1 MTALSQSGTYALV
14 REAFIRVLSAPIM
27 GYRRLISPL
36 LPPACRFHP
45 SCSAYALEALQ
56 THGPAKGL
64 WLAIRRLL
72 RCHPFTFLGGG
83 SGIDPVPPARNKMAH
98 NKIGKP

>member
-1 MTALSQSGTYALV
+1 MTVLSQSEAYALMRAV
-14 REAFIRVLSAPIM
+14 LGRVLSAPIV
-27 GYRRLISPL
+27 GYRRFVSPL

-45 SCSAYALEALQ
+45 SCSAYALEALR
-56 THGPAKGL
+56 THGPVKGL
-64 WLAIRRLL
+64 LLAVRRLL

-83 SGIDPVPPARNKMAH
+83 SGIDPVPPPH

>member
-1 MTALSQSGTYALV
+1 MTVLAQSEAYALA
-14 REAFIRVLSAPIM
+14 RAIFLRILSAPIV

-56 THGPAKGL
+56 THGPVKGL
-64 WLAIRRLL
+64 LLAVRRLL

-83 SGIDPVPPARNKMAH
+83 SGIDPVPPAH

>member
-1 MTALSQSGTYALV
+1 MTVLSQSDTFALMRAGLV
-14 REAFIRVLSAPIM
+14 RALSAPIL

-36 LPPACRFHP
+36 LPPACRYHP

-56 THGPAKGL
+56 THGPVKGL
-64 WLAIRRLL
+64 FLAVRRLL

-83 SGIDPVPPARNKMAH
+83 SGIDPVPPVH

>member
-1 MTALSQSGTYALV
+1 MTVLSQSDIYALIRSGLV
-14 REAFIRVLSAPIM
+14 RVLSAPIL

-45 SCSAYALEALQ
+45 SCSAYALEALH
-56 THGPAKGL
+56 THGPVKGL
-64 WLAIRRLL
+64 LLAGRRLL

-83 SGIDPVPPARNKMAH
+83 SGIDPVPAVHSKTGH
-98 NKIGKP
+98 SKIGKP

>member
-1 MTALSQSGTYALV
+1 MTALAQSEAYALARAIFV
-14 REAFIRVLSAPIM
+14 RVLSAPIVE
-27 GYRRLISPL
+27 YRRLISPL

-56 THGPAKGL
+56 THGPVKGVL
-64 WLAIRRLL
+64 LAVRRLL

-83 SGIDPVPPARNKMAH
+83 SGIDPVPPAH

>member
-1 MTALSQSGTYALV
+1 MTVLSHSGTYAQI
-14 REAFIRVLSAPIM
+14 REALIRVVSAPIV

-36 LPPACRFHP
+36 MPPACRFHP

-56 THGPAKGL
+56 THGPVKGL
-64 WLAIRRLL
+64 LLAIRRLL

-83 SGIDPVPPARNKMAH
+83 SGIDPVPPAH

>member
-1 MTALSQSGTYALV
+1 MTVLSLSGTYAQ
-14 REAFIRVLSAPIM
+14 IRGALIRLLSAPIL

-56 THGPAKGL
+56 THGPVRGL
-64 WLAIRRLL
+64 LLAVRRLL

-83 SGIDPVPPARNKMAH
+83 SGIDPVPPAH

>member
-1 MTALSQSGTYALV
+1 MTVLSQSDTYALIRAGLV
-14 REAFIRVLSAPIM
+14 RVLSAPILA
-27 GYRRLISPL
+27 YRRLISPL

-45 SCSAYALEALQ
+45 SCSAYALEALH

-64 WLAIRRLL
+64 LLALRRLL

-83 SGIDPVPPARNKMAH
+83 SGIDPVPPAH

>member
-1 MTALSQSGTYALV
+1 MV
-14 REAFIRVLSAPIM
+14 RVLSAPIV

-36 LPPACRFHP
+36 LPRACRFHP
-45 SCSAYALEALQ
+45 SCSAYALEALH

-64 WLAIRRLL
+64 FLAVRRLL

-83 SGIDPVPPARNKMAH
+83 SGIDPVPPAY

>member
-1 MTALSQSGTYALV
+1 MTVLAQSEAYALARAV
-14 REAFIRVLSAPIM
+14 FVRVLAAPIV

-56 THGPAKGL
+56 THGPVKGVL
-64 WLAIRRLL
+64 LAVRRLL

-83 SGIDPVPPARNKMAH
+83 SGIDPVPPAH

>member
-1 MTALSQSGTYALV
+1 MTVHSQSGAYLLIRDALV
-14 REAFIRVLSAPIM
+14 RALSAPIV

-64 WLAIRRLL
+64 LLAVRRLL

-83 SGIDPVPPARNKMAH
+83 SGIDPVPPAHK
-98 NKIGKP
+98 KIGKH